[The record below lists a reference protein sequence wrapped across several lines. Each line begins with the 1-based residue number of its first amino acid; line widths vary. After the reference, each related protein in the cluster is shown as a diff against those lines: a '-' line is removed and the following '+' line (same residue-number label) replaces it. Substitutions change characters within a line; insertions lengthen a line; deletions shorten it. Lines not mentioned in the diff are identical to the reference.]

1 MFNMELTLHKLQK
14 TDFDFLNKMSFQEKD
29 FESIRELLTP
39 EHNVVDNTPTPSW
52 ASQVQDIFENKV
64 VTYTEREIQELDFLG
79 LKVIKNEESV
89 IVSLGRVGDVESV
102 IEILF
107 NKTQDGETF
116 TLQYDSVKTMDS
128 AVA

>member
-1 MFNMELTLHKLQK
+1 MELALHKLEK

-29 FESIRELLTP
+29 FESIRELMTP
-39 EHNVVDNTPTPSW
+39 EHNVVDNAPTPSW
-52 ASQVQDIFENKV
+52 ASQVQDIFENNV

-79 LKVIKNEESV
+79 LKVMRKEETV
-89 IVSLGRVGDVESV
+89 IVSLGRVGDVNPI

-107 NKTQDGETF
+107 NKKQDGETF

-128 AVA
+128 AVAS